1 MPRAKPSCP
10 PFRLGPHPDARL
22 IHEESAKSG
31 VVRDGP
37 QSLRGVAEIHLQL
50 FDVPMT
56 SVGADGRGVGMLI
69 IQRRMEREA
78 LSPIGNP
85 VIPMNRPLI
94 HMDIVKET
102 GREQT
107 LQNEKYQQ

>member
-1 MPRAKPSCP
+1 MLLTPLDI
-10 PFRLGPHPDARL
+10 LGL
-22 IHEESAKSG
+22 G
-31 VVRDGP
+31 LV
-37 QSLRGVAEIHLQL
+37 
-50 FDVPMT
+50 
-56 SVGADGRGVGMLI
+56 

-78 LSPIGNP
+78 LSPIGHP

-107 LQNEKYQQ
+107 LQNNQYQQKGATEPYRSIGVFAVGKREPG